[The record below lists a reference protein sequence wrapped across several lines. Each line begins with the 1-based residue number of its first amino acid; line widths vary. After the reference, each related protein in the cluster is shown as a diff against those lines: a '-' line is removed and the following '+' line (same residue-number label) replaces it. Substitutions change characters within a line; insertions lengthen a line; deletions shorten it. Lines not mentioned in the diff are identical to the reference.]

1 MNGYRVMNSTASPAL
16 APGKLLASFP
26 ALRRKSLWT
35 SYGVAILSFL
45 GSLAFGWVFG
55 AVLKSAIVTPFF
67 AGVMVS
73 AWYGGFGPG
82 LLTTVLSA
90 FSIDMLFITPGH
102 LAHGLGEFIRLATFL
117 IVSVLTSSL
126 NATRKNAE
134 TALRRTSESLE
145 VHVKERTY
153 ELIQLNEQLRESE
166 ERFRELF
173 EDAPVPYH
181 EIDREGIIR
190 RVNRAECALLG
201 YSPSEMLGHHV
212 WDFVIEEAQAT
223 SREQVLRKLSG
234 AKELMPFI
242 REFLRSDGT
251 RLIFEIHEKA
261 IRDSSGAVAGLRS
274 ALLDV
279 TEKIQ
284 AEEAIRNLNVEL
296 ERRVMERTSELQRSN
311 DDLQQFAYVASH
323 DLQEPLR
330 MVSSYSSLL
339 AQRYKDTL
347 DEDAREYV
355 HYLVDGANRMS
366 ALIRDLLAFSRA
378 GAPEVSG
385 FRPVK
390 MSEVLEWSMLNVQ
403 LAIEESGARV
413 TSDPLP
419 SVSGDSIRL
428 VQLMQNLIANAIKYR
443 SEKTPEIHISCE
455 GGETESTFC
464 VSDNGIGFDV
474 SHAERIFG
482 VFKRL
487 HGRKYPGTG
496 IGLAI
501 CRRIVDGHGGR
512 IWAASE
518 DGKGARFYFTLPLVQ
533 VPESSSLDL
542 AGQMHDK

>member
-1 MNGYRVMNSTASPAL
+1 MNGVMNSTASSPL
-16 APGKLLASFP
+16 IPGKLLASFP
-26 ALRRKSLWT
+26 ALRRQSFWT
-35 SYGVAILSFL
+35 SYGVAVLSFL
-45 GSLAFGWVFG
+45 GALAFGWIFG

-67 AGVMVS
+67 AAVMVS

-102 LAHGLGEFIRLATFL
+102 LAAGLGEFIRLATFL
-117 IVSVLTSSL
+117 IVSILTSSL

-145 VHVKERTY
+145 VHVKERTH
-153 ELIQLNEQLRESE
+153 ELIELNEQLRESE

-212 WDFVIEEAQAT
+212 WDFVIEDAKAT

-234 AKELMPFI
+234 AKDLLPFI
-242 REFLRSDGT
+242 REYHRSDGT

-261 IRDSSGAVAGLRS
+261 ICDSSGAVAGIRS

-279 TEKIQ
+279 TEKIH

-296 ERRVMERTSELQRSN
+296 ERRVTERTSELQRSN

-339 AQRYKDTL
+339 AQKYRDNL

-378 GAPEVSG
+378 GAQEISG

-443 SEKTPEIHISCE
+443 SEEPPEIHITCE
-455 GGETESTFC
+455 RGETESTFC
-464 VSDNGIGFDV
+464 VSDNGIGFDP

-518 DGKGARFYFTLPLVQ
+518 DGKGARFYFTLPLVEI
-533 VPESSSLDL
+533 PESSRLDL
-542 AGQMHDK
+542 AGKVHEK

>member
-1 MNGYRVMNSTASPAL
+1 MNRTVSRVL
-16 APGKLLASFP
+16 EPGKQIRSFP
-26 ALRRKSLWT
+26 EIRRHSLWT

-45 GSLAFGWVFG
+45 GALAFGWVLG
-55 AVLKSAIVTPFF
+55 GLLKAAIVTPFF
-67 AGVMVS
+67 AAVMVS

-82 LLTTVLSA
+82 LLTTALSA
-90 FSIDMLFITPGH
+90 LSIDLIFVTPGH
-102 LAHGLGEFIRLATFL
+102 LAAGLGEFIRLATFL
-117 IVSVLTSSL
+117 IVSILTSSL

-145 VHVKERTY
+145 IRVKERTH
-153 ELIQLNEQLRESE
+153 ELSELNQQLRESE

-173 EDAPVPYH
+173 EDAPVAYH
-181 EIDREGIIR
+181 EIDREGIVR

-201 YSPSEMLGHHV
+201 YSPSEMIGHHV
-212 WDFVIEEAQAT
+212 WDFVIQEAQAT
-223 SREQVLRKLSG
+223 SRDEVMRKLSG
-234 AKELMPFI
+234 SKELVPFR
-242 REFLRSDGT
+242 REYLRHDGT

-261 IRDSSGAVAGLRS
+261 IRDSSGAVACIRS

-279 TEKIQ
+279 TEKIH
-284 AEEAIRNLNVEL
+284 AEEAIRNLNAEL
-296 ERRVMERTSELQRSN
+296 ERRVTERTSELQRSN

-339 AQRYKDTL
+339 AQKYKDTL

-355 HYLVDGANRMS
+355 HYLIDGANRMS

-390 MSEVLEWSMLNVQ
+390 MAEVLEWSLLNVQ
-403 LAIEESGARV
+403 LAIEESGARI
-413 TSDPLP
+413 TSGPLP
-419 SVSGDSIRL
+419 TVLGDSIRL

-443 SEKTPEIHISCE
+443 SQKPLEIHIGCE
-455 GGETESTFC
+455 QGETECTFC
-464 VSDNGIGFDV
+464 VSDNGIGFD
-474 SHAERIFG
+474 SNHAERIFG

-518 DGKGARFYFTLPLVQ
+518 DGQGARFYFTLRLAPVEDL
-533 VPESSSLDL
+533 SNLNL
-542 AGQMHDK
+542 AGRMQET